1 MREISSMGTEA
12 DMPPVEVIRQV
23 ELPEFEPEPELVV
36 KPMKK
41 G

>member
-1 MREISSMGTEA
+1 MHLVHVMIV
-12 DMPPVEVIRQV
+12 VELIEQV
-23 ELPEFEPEPELVV
+23 DLPEFEPEPELVV